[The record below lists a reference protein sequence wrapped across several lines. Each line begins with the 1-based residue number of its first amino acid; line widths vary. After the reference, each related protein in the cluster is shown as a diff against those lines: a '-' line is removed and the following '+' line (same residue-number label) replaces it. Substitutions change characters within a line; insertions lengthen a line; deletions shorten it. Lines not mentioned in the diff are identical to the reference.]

1 MEPLAPPGEPG
12 LVIPDYDAP
21 GPAEPGMPPPAEPG
35 GAPPMTSENGAF
47 DGLDMNS
54 MGVKVSTL
62 TLFGKRISVQA
73 LGGAAL

>member
-1 MEPLAPPGEPG
+1 
-12 LVIPDYDAP
+12 
-21 GPAEPGMPPPAEPG
+21 
-35 GAPPMTSENGAF
+35 MTSENGAF
-47 DGLDMNS
+47 DGLGMNS